1 MSPVSHSDIERYYTD
16 RLARFGATPLG
27 VDWSCAATQMLRF
40 VKLLEICD
48 FSAAFSLNDVGCG
61 YGALATFLDDR
72 FPDARV
78 DYLGIDLSAAMVRRA
93 RRRHRAG
100 DNRRFVA
107 ARASPRVADYSVA
120 SGIMNVMLDHG
131 RIEWERHVVDTLAG
145 MRRTSRLGFAVNF
158 VAQGGSGAA
167 HQLYRTRPDRWVRYC
182 ERKLDCAVQ
191 TVFGYGLQ
199 EFTLLAH
206 CR

>member
-16 RLARFGATPLG
+16 RLARYGATPLG

-48 FSAAFSLNDVGCG
+48 FSRAFSLNDVGCG
-61 YGALATFLDDR
+61 YGALAAFLDDR

-78 DYLGIDLSAAMVRRA
+78 DYLGVDLSAAMVQRA

-100 DNRRFVA
+100 DNRRFAVG
-107 ARASPRVADYSVA
+107 RASPRIADYSVA
-120 SGIMNVMLDHG
+120 SGIMNVMLGH
-131 RIEWERHVVDTLAG
+131 RREQWERHVADALAC
-145 MRRTSRLGFAVNF
+145 MRRTSRLGFAANF
-158 VAQGGSGAA
+158 VAESRGSAA
-167 HQLYRTRPDRWVRYC
+167 DQLYRTRPGKWVRYC
-182 ERKLDCAVQ
+182 EKKLDCAVQ
-191 TVFGYGLQ
+191 AVVGYGLQ
-199 EFTLLAH
+199 EFTLLAR

>member
-48 FSAAFSLNDVGCG
+48 FSTAFSLNDIGCG
-61 YGALATFLDDR
+61 YGALAAFLDDR
-72 FPDARV
+72 FPGARV
-78 DYLGIDLSAAMVRRA
+78 DYLGVDLSPAMVRRA

-100 DNRRFVA
+100 DQRRFAVG
-107 ARASPRVADYSVA
+107 RVSPRIADYSVA
-120 SGIMNVMLDHG
+120 SGIMNVMLGHA
-131 RIEWERHVVDTLAG
+131 RVQWECHVADILAD

-158 VAQGGSGAA
+158 VAAGSSRTAD
-167 HQLYRTRPDRWVRYC
+167 QLYRTRPDKWVRHC
-182 ERKLDCAVQ
+182 EGELDCAVQ
-191 TVFGYGLQ
+191 TIVGYGLQ
-199 EFTLLAH
+199 EFTLLAR